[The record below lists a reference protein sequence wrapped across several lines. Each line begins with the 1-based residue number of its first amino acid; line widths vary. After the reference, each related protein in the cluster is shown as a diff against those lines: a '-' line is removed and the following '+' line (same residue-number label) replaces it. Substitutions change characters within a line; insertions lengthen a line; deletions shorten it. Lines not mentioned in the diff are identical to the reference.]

1 MTDKNANTEI
11 RKEFCPNCEKDTECI
26 HAAELYECQECG
38 DDFAKYI
45 VPRTAP
51 CTAVNE
57 PSNSDVSMTQ
67 DVLTDIKTPQSV
79 EIEELETVVEHLQIR
94 LSEWRGVAMLLVDE
108 LNEAKSKQLPTS
120 WEDASVA
127 SPAYIAY
134 RNLVDV
140 EDDWAGN
147 RPCRRSGDTLLE
159 VRKEDE

>member
-1 MTDKNANTEI
+1 MKPEDRRRLKQHIEMI
-11 RKEFCPNCEKDTECI
+11 VEHKEPGVIVQENFKKLQDEVADLREENIKLRL
-26 HAAELYECQECG
+26 ELHTLRFKEAQ
-38 DDFAKYI
+38 
-45 VPRTAP
+45 
-51 CTAVNE
+51 
-57 PSNSDVSMTQ
+57 
-67 DVLTDIKTPQSV
+67 
-79 EIEELETVVEHLQIR
+79 VEHLQIR